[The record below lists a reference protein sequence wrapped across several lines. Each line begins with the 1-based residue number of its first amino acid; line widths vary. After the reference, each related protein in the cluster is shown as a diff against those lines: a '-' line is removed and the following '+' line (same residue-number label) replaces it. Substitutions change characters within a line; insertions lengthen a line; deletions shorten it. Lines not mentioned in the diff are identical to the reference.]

1 MYEQSTRSSD
11 YFQNNDL
18 RANKILTSILYCFL
32 IVWPIM
38 ALSAHLGIL
47 HIAANDFYL
56 PCIVTLI
63 ADMLLVILQIKKA
76 PFFFIKYYCLVTLEI
91 IIGAASIYPAF
102 NISILYGIAPV
113 ASCIYFNKELTCR
126 ISFFGYFMM
135 IIGLIFRTHKFISSG
150 QTAYTYLQWFTSSAL
165 SYTIEYLILALVCFA
180 IASRSRVIL
189 EDVLSRKQKIQAMQE
204 QIIFS
209 FANLIESKDNVT
221 GQHVK
226 RTSAYVRLIA
236 TELKKAGYYSEELND
251 SSIEYI
257 CMAAPVHDIGK
268 MKIPDSI
275 LCKPSSLTDSE
286 FHFMKT
292 HTFRGEEIIQKTMKN
307 LENDNFIFYA
317 SNMAMYHHEKWD
329 GSGYPEGL
337 TGCNIPLCA
346 RIMAVADVFD
356 ALVTKRSYKDAMS
369 IDEAMQH
376 LKKAKGTQ
384 FEPLI
389 VDVFIQNQN
398 AVEEIYKNIT

>member
-1 MYEQSTRSSD
+1 
-11 YFQNNDL
+11 
-18 RANKILTSILYCFL
+18 
-32 IVWPIM
+32 
-38 ALSAHLGIL
+38 
-47 HIAANDFYL
+47 
-56 PCIVTLI
+56 
-63 ADMLLVILQIKKA
+63 
-76 PFFFIKYYCLVTLEI
+76 
-91 IIGAASIYPAF
+91 
-102 NISILYGIAPV
+102 
-113 ASCIYFNKELTCR
+113 
-126 ISFFGYFMM
+126 M
-135 IIGLIFRTHKFISSG
+135 IIGLVFRTHKFISSG

-292 HTFRGEEIIQKTMKN
+292 HTFRGEEIIQKNYEKTWRMIILSSTLPTWQCTIMKN
-307 LENDNFIFYA
+307 GMAAVILKDLPAAIFHCVQE
-317 SNMAMYHHEKWD
+317 SWQLPMYLMHW
-329 GSGYPEGL
+329 
-337 TGCNIPLCA
+337 
-346 RIMAVADVFD
+346 
-356 ALVTKRSYKDAMS
+356 
-369 IDEAMQH
+369 
-376 LKKAKGTQ
+376 
-384 FEPLI
+384 
-389 VDVFIQNQN
+389 
-398 AVEEIYKNIT
+398 